1 MTNQKTNNNAGG
13 KISLMNQ
20 MMASKIVNK
29 KHKFPPRLFIV
40 IKWHKNLECEDRA
53 RLLEEET
60 RKFNNWKLKTQKKP
74 LMREIT
80 NASLGPKNPLFS
92 SFSLAQALYM
102 RIMTTKGK

>member
-1 MTNQKTNNNAGG
+1 
-13 KISLMNQ
+13 
-20 MMASKIVNK
+20 
-29 KHKFPPRLFIV
+29 
-40 IKWHKNLECEDRA
+40 
-53 RLLEEET
+53 LEEET

-80 NASLGPKNPLFS
+80 NVSLGPKNPLFS